1 MKKYLV
7 IGNPI
12 GHSLSPLIHNHWIK
26 KYRLVESVYEKRK
39 VEEKDLKNIIREIR
53 EDEIVGVNVTVPFKK
68 LIIPFLDKLD
78 FSAEKTQ
85 SVNTLFKTNNKIV
98 GYNTDRTGFW
108 DTIRKFYPPSNDSMM
123 PLPLDGKHI
132 FILGAGGVTSS
143 IISALKDEG
152 ANNII
157 LSNRTKEKANELK
170 KLFPDLEVLEWGKKP
185 PTCNIV
191 INTTSIGLNKDEEI
205 KIDFSDY
212 DKNFHKNLLFYDL
225 IYNPKETDF
234 LKKARLRGNKT
245 MNGKMMFLNQAK
257 YAFNI
262 WTKIIPEID
271 DEVIKLLD

>member
-12 GHSLSPLIHNHWIK
+12 EHSLSPLIHNHWMK
-26 KYRLVESVYEKRK
+26 KYRLVESVYKKRK
-39 VEEKDLKNIIREIR
+39 VEEKDLKNIIKEIR

-78 FSAEKTQ
+78 FSAKETQ
-85 SVNTLFKTNNKIV
+85 SVNTLFKVNNKIV
-98 GYNTDRTGFW
+98 GYNTDKTGFW

-123 PLPLDGKHI
+123 PLPLEGKYI

-143 IISALKDEG
+143 IISALRDEG

-157 LSNRTKEKANELK
+157 LSNRTKEKANKLK
-170 KLFPDLEVLEWGKKP
+170 KLFPELEVMDWGKKP
-185 PTCNIV
+185 PTCDIV
-191 INTTSIGLNKDEEI
+191 INTTSIGLNKNEEI

-262 WTKIIPEID
+262 WTNIIPEID
-271 DEVIKLLD
+271 DEVIELLD

>member
-12 GHSLSPLIHNHWIK
+12 EHSLSPLIHNHWMK
-26 KYRLVESVYEKRK
+26 KYRLAESVYKKRK
-39 VEEKDLKNIIREIR
+39 VEEKDLKNIIKEIR

-78 FSAEKTQ
+78 FSAKETQ
-85 SVNTLFKTNNKIV
+85 SVNTLFKVNNKIV
-98 GYNTDRTGFW
+98 GYNTDKTGFW

-123 PLPLDGKHI
+123 PLPLEGKYI

-143 IISALKDEG
+143 IISALRDEG

-157 LSNRTKEKANELK
+157 LSNRTKEKANKLK
-170 KLFPDLEVLEWGKKP
+170 KLFPELEVMDWGKKP
-185 PTCNIV
+185 PTCDIV
-191 INTTSIGLNKDEEI
+191 INTTSIGLNKNEEI

-225 IYNPKETDF
+225 IYNPKETVF

-262 WTKIIPEID
+262 WTNIMPEID